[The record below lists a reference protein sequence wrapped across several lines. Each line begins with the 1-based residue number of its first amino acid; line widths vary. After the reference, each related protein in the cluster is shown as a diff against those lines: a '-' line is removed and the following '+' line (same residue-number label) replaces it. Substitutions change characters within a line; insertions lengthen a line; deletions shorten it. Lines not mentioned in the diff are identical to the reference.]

1 MSVSLRALSL
11 TALSLTF
18 ALSLLSTSAAFAQ
31 AITGYTVQ
39 YFNAG
44 ASQPLQQSDRILP
57 SAVTCG
63 VTPKLVVTAPAINPT
78 KIAWDDPSNPTA
90 FDCVVDLS
98 TGTSLVAFPV
108 GSYDATV
115 FATNVAG
122 NGPATPRVSFSQA
135 AVPAV
140 LTGLRFTR

>member
-1 MSVSLRALSL
+1 V
-11 TALSLTF
+11 
-18 ALSLLSTSAAFAQ
+18 
-31 AITGYTVQ
+31 
-39 YFNAG
+39 
-44 ASQPLQQSDRILP
+44 
-57 SAVTCG
+57 AVTG
-63 VTPKLVVTAPAINPT
+63 GTLNPT
-78 KIAWDDPSNPTA
+78 KLAWDDPTNPSA
-90 FDCVVDLS
+90 LDCVVDLS
-98 TGTSLVAFPV
+98 TGSSLVAFPV

>member
-1 MSVSLRALSL
+1 MCVSVSWRALSL
-11 TALSLTF
+11 TLV
-18 ALSLLSTSAAFAQ
+18 LSLLSTSAAFAQ

-44 ASQPLQQSDRILP
+44 APQPLQQSDRILP

-63 VTPKLVVTAPAINPT
+63 VTPKLVVTGPAINPT
-78 KIAWDDPSNPTA
+78 KLAWDDPTNPSA
-90 FDCVVDLS
+90 LDCVVDLA
-98 TGTSLVAFPV
+98 TGSSLVAFPV
-108 GSYDATV
+108 GSYDAVV
-115 FATNVAG
+115 FATNAAG
-122 NGPATPRVSFSQA
+122 NGPATPRVSFSRA